1 MRRLLMI
8 SFLFLVLS
16 ATTVVAQ
23 PANAAGTWD
32 ATLTSPQGT
41 FNVQLILKQDGE
53 KLSGVVKSAR
63 GEIPVEGTA
72 NGKDIKL
79 KYTIKFQENDMLITL
94 AGVQDGTAIKG
105 TADYGGLADGEFNAK
120 RAGDAAATTTK
131 APADTA
137 AASDKTDISGA
148 WAFQVE
154 TSAGAGSPTF
164 TFKQDG
170 EKLAGQYKGAF
181 GEAPL
186 TGTVKG
192 NKVDFVVKVEA
203 QGQQMTLTY
212 AGTVEKD
219 GSMKGTAELGEVG
232 SATWT
237 AKRK

>member
-1 MRRLLMI
+1 MSRLLVI
-8 SFLFLVLS
+8 SFLFLALC

-23 PANAAGTWD
+23 SPNAAGTWD

-53 KLSGVVKSAR
+53 KLSGVVKGQR
-63 GEIPVEGTA
+63 GETPVEGTLI
-72 NGKDIKL
+72 GKDIKL
-79 KYTIKFQENDMLITL
+79 KYTITFQDNDMLIALTGAL
-94 AGVQDGTAIKG
+94 DGASIKG
-105 TADYGGLADGEFNAK
+105 SADYGGLADGDFNAK
-120 RAGDAAATTTK
+120 RASDAGAATTK
-131 APADTA
+131 ATV
-137 AASDKTDISGA
+137 STTSTGDKTDISGA

-170 EKLAGQYKGAF
+170 EKITGQYKGAF
-181 GEAPL
+181 GAAPL

-192 NKVDFVVKVEA
+192 NKVDFAFKVEA
-203 QGQQMTLTY
+203 QGQQMTISYT
-212 AGTVEKD
+212 GTVEKD

>member
-1 MRRLLMI
+1 MI

-23 PANAAGTWD
+23 SANAAGTWD
-32 ATLTSPQGT
+32 TTLTSPQGT

-63 GEIPVEGTA
+63 GETPVDGTI

-79 KYTIKFQENDMLITL
+79 KYTIKFQENDMLIALT
-94 AGVQDGTAIKG
+94 GVQDGTAIKG
-105 TADYGGLADGEFNAK
+105 TADYGGLAEGEFNAK
-120 RAGDAAATTTK
+120 RASDAAAPTK
-131 APADTA
+131 QAPASTPS
-137 AASDKTDISGA
+137 ASDKTDISGA

-154 TSAGAGSPTF
+154 TSAGAGSPSF

-170 EKLAGQYKGAF
+170 EKLTGQYKGAF